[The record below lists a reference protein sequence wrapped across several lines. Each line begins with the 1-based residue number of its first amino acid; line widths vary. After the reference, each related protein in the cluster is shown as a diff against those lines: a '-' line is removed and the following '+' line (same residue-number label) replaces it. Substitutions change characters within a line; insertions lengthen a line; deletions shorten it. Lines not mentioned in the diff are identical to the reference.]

1 METTWLQEEKLR
13 AFPSAPVSREI
24 FLTKWPGIRL
34 QICLRTVN
42 LLRVGFLFFDFIPA
56 EWQVSKQITSP
67 FCFQPMGW
75 LWEIYESCLPTKS

>member
-1 METTWLQEEKLR
+1 
-13 AFPSAPVSREI
+13 
-24 FLTKWPGIRL
+24 
-34 QICLRTVN
+34 VN

-75 LWEIYESCLPTKS
+75 LCIFAKSDGDRLQTN